1 MAAGLP
7 RRIGRRSDMRPAS
20 FRIDL
25 LHGRLR
31 MHRTGDSGLELAWSR
46 GGPGDTVPIVIVREH
61 DDARAQDDLAGLL
74 AADGCD
80 AGVVVRA

>member
-1 MAAGLP
+1 MPGLD
-7 RRIGRRSDMRPAS
+7 RRGGRTAS
-20 FRIDL
+20 R
-25 LHGRLR
+25 HVGG
-31 MHRTGDSGLELAWSR
+31 MSGLELVWSR